1 MTAVNQ
7 ATTFAVT
14 DVKLY
19 VTIVTLSTKINVKLL
34 HQLKSGFKRTI
45 MWNRYQSKI
54 EKPYINYLID

>member
-45 MWNRYQSKI
+45 MWNRYQSKT